1 MVRLDINIGLSNFP
15 INPINVIRSQIKQLQ
30 TERDQL
36 REEKIALQ
44 LQSAKMLKKL
54 KEYKSK
60 NEQLS
65 STQYFQKSP
74 SVESN
79 DLDLAIQEELNNQIK
94 ILENRLK
101 EVKAEQDKDTLEK
114 QNLQKR
120 VDVLTNANDTMVDL
134 KQRQDSEL
142 EMCKNKIRQLSQKIA
157 QLEEWSDENYNK
169 TTDEVKILS
178 QTTGCDENVTK
189 QMDLLSKQLH
199 DARMDSEEIQAL
211 LDDEKS
217 HSSIL
222 EDRIKKLQE
231 SLLNKEEL
239 EENNNK
245 MKIRIDKLTSENTF
259 LQTDIINKTE
269 MISQLETKISQ
280 LKAQINE
287 SIATIDVLSNESNNI
302 KSYLDQLKEEHRHK
316 IDENNNLSKELSLLS
331 DKNVQLSAEVE
342 RMKSNGMFG
351 EGSQLNSFEIKEMD
365 EKIQELTATIQYK
378 DAEIA
383 HLNQKVAEVIKEDQT
398 QSLVQEILNKNF
410 EINNLRTE
418 VNQLKSAKDELENNL
433 SLQLTKEIQSQKP
446 AEEIVKVSDLEKVIA
461 ELNTEKSQMEQELQV
476 LNDQVLSSL
485 QLEDKIKSTVLELDM
500 KNIEIF
506 ELKNSLDQMKQ
517 HQFIEMNTGGTSD
530 EAIASLNAQWEQVLE
545 QRCSELADSWRQHV
559 TQREAEFSLT
569 EATLRQDIDL
579 LRQALR
585 QSNSSSD
592 TTETVDHST
601 DLPANDVVQT
611 VQLPSDNEI
620 ISKMQEALENQ
631 EMEIVT
637 LKEQLAIRSAEYAR
651 IVSQVDPFGQ
661 MSHTSMMTMDLK
673 AKKSSESLESSSGQK
688 SELDLALYML
698 HQRDMRCEELTEE
711 LIHLLEERD
720 TLQLKLSNSIRQNE
734 DIRIKTGYVDGMMF
748 EWFLFSLFLYYRFF
762 SVF

>member
-1 MVRLDINIGLSNFP
+1 
-15 INPINVIRSQIKQLQ
+15 
-30 TERDQL
+30 
-36 REEKIALQ
+36 
-44 LQSAKMLKKL
+44 MLKKL

-65 STQYFQKSP
+65 TAQYFQKSP

-101 EVKAEQDKDTLEK
+101 EIKAEQDKDSLEK

-120 VDVLTNANDTMVDL
+120 VDVLATANDTMVDL

-142 EMCKNKIRQLSQKIA
+142 EMCKNKIRQLSQKIS
-157 QLEEWSDENYNK
+157 QLEEWSDDNYNK
-169 TTDEVKILS
+169 TTDEAKVLS

-189 QMDLLSKQLH
+189 QIELLSKQLH
-199 DARMDSEEIQAL
+199 DARLDGEEIQAL
-211 LDDEKS
+211 LDDEKGN
-217 HSSIL
+217 SSIL

-231 SLLNKEEL
+231 SLLAKEEL
-239 EENNNK
+239 EEKNNE
-245 MKIRIDKLTSENTF
+245 MKIRIDKLTAENTF
-259 LQTDIINKTE
+259 LQTDITNKTE
-269 MISQLETKISQ
+269 IISQLETKISQ

-287 SIATIDVLSNESNNI
+287 SIATIDILSNESNNI

-331 DKNVQLSAEVE
+331 DKNIQLSAEVE
-342 RMKSNGMFG
+342 RMKSGVMFG
-351 EGSQLNSFEIKEMD
+351 EGSQLNSLEIKEMD
-365 EKIQELTATIQYK
+365 EKVQELTATIQYK

-383 HLNQKVAEVIKEDQT
+383 HLNQKVADVIKEDQT

-446 AEEIVKVSDLEKVIA
+446 AAEGAVKVSDLEKVIA
-461 ELNTEKSQMEQELQV
+461 ELNTEKSQMEHELHV

-500 KNIEIF
+500 KNIEIS

-517 HQFIEMNTGGTSD
+517 HQSIEMNTGATSD
-530 EAIASLNAQWEQVLE
+530 GVIASLNAQWEQVME

-585 QSNSSSD
+585 QSNCSSD
-592 TTETVDHST
+592 TTETIDHSA
-601 DLPANDVVQT
+601 DLPPHDAVQT
-611 VQLPSDNEI
+611 VQLPSDNELI
-620 ISKMQEALENQ
+620 VKMQEALENQ

-661 MSHTSMMTMDLK
+661 MSHTSSMMTMDLK

-720 TLQLKLSNSIRQNE
+720 TLQLKLSNSIRQIE
-734 DIRIKTGYVDGMMF
+734 DIRMKTGYIDGMMLYVSVVLYF
-748 EWFLFSLFLYYRFF
+748 IFYILYFSASSENDSANVSPEKPPSNRS
-762 SVF
+762 SVSLPSDANEIQQNTANLNAK